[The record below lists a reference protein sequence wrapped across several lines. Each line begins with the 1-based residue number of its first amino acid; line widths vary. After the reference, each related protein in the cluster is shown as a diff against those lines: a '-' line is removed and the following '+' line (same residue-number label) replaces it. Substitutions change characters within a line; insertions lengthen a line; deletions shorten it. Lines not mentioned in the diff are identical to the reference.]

1 MTDEKE
7 DRTDE
12 VLHAIGVAKIEIMR
26 SLAVQNQE
34 TRAHIGN
41 EIATVRNDGAIS
53 KNLAGR
59 MFTAMKRLLGKM
71 GIGTDDL

>member
-1 MTDEKE
+1 MTDI

-12 VLHAIGVAKIEIMR
+12 VLHAIGTAKTEILR
-26 SLAVQNQE
+26 DIAVQNQQ

-41 EIATVRNDGAIS
+41 EIATVRNDVATG
-53 KNLAGR
+53 KNFMSR
-59 MFTAMKRLLGKM
+59 TFTAIKRLLNKM